1 MLFIL
6 DIGDSFSFPSYIS
19 WYFSLPYHIR
29 VVVLAGEL
37 TDVLEVVEEK
47 DGDTEEEGGEDYQD
61 DQEAAIKRAG
71 HGRLS
76 L

>member
-1 MLFIL
+1 MYALHFRYWRFFL
-6 DIGDSFSFPSYIS
+6 LSFLYFMI
-19 WYFSLPYHIR
+19 FSLPYHIR

-61 DQEAAIKRAG
+61 DQEAAI
-71 HGRLS
+71 
-76 L
+76 